1 MASNMTFLIEWIMY
15 GVKMLEI
22 HIEQFIILICS
33 LDLML
38 MLRLLRM
45 QLTAIDD

>member
-1 MASNMTFLIEWIMY
+1 MTFLIEWIMY